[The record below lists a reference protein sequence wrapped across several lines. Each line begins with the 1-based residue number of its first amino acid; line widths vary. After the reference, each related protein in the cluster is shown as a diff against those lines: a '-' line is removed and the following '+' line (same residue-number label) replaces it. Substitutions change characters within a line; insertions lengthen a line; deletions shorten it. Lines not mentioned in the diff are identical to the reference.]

1 MKSRVQIIPAP
12 MRPAHKIVV
21 HHNQREDFTLY
32 QNAGF
37 VLRWYA
43 IAIDIMLFTP
53 LCMIIRLPF
62 ENTLEYLGAFGHDE
76 KFIGLSVLL
85 MIVPYLIYF
94 ILPTTIFGRTLGKKV
109 VGLRVVRV
117 NCNEHLEFG
126 QVIIRETIGKL
137 LSAALL
143 FAGFFMVALNSR
155 RRALHDYLG
164 DTVVIMYRDR

>member
-12 MRPAHKIVV
+12 QRPARKLVV

-43 IAIDIMLFTP
+43 IAIDLMLFAP

-62 ENTLEYLGAFGHDE
+62 ENTLEYLGAFGYDG

-85 MIVPYLIYF
+85 FIVPYLLYF
-94 ILPTTIFGRTLGKKV
+94 ILPTVIFGRTLGKKV

-117 NCNEHLEFG
+117 NCNEQLEFG
-126 QVIIRETIGKL
+126 QIIIRETVGKAI
-137 LSAALL
+137 SIVLL
-143 FAGFFMVALNSR
+143 FGGFCMVSFNNR
-155 RRALHDYLG
+155 RRALHDYLAN
-164 DTVVIMYRDR
+164 TVVIKYRER